1 MLQCYYISSDKGYL
15 LIYGKHIN
23 GYYCCIPNWS
33 VGCEMSSS
41 ESTGYNRDKLIECGI
56 NEDDAI
62 QLAKAIKLIVTE
74 SNS

>member
-1 MLQCYYISSDKGYL
+1 
-15 LIYGKHIN
+15 
-23 GYYCCIPNWS
+23 
-33 VGCEMSSS
+33 MSSS